1 MRMVATRTMC
11 RMARFYIIG
20 GILAVAMAVYAIV
33 DLTITDDRR
42 IRRLNRVLW
51 AVLIV
56 LVPVVGPLG
65 WLLWGKAPRSAAP
78 PQGPEDSK
86 EFRTQMGTW
95 VSADESDR
103 RIAELEQQLAAL
115 DEEAAADR
123 GRPAQ
128 PEATAADDAAP
139 GAAADDVPPTADH
152 TLPSA
157 DDRDDDDSR
166 RG

>member
-1 MRMVATRTMC
+1 
-11 RMARFYIIG
+11 MARFYIIG

-78 PQGPEDSK
+78 PQGPEDAK

-115 DEEAAADR
+115 DDEEAADR
-123 GRPAQ
+123 GRHGE
-128 PEATAADDAAP
+128 PEVAGTDAAEPIEAPDDAT
-139 GAAADDVPPTADH
+139 PTADR

>member
-1 MRMVATRTMC
+1 
-11 RMARFYIIG
+11 MARFYIIG

-65 WLLWGKAPRSAAP
+65 WLFWGKAPRSFAP

-86 EFRTQMGTW
+86 EFRTQTGTW

-115 DEEAAADR
+115 DDEELADR
-123 GRPAQ
+123 SRRVQ
-128 PEATAADDAAP
+128 PEVPDDQAEEPGEEGVGPADR
-139 GAAADDVPPTADH
+139 TS
-152 TLPSA
+152 PST
-157 DDRDDDDSR
+157 DERDDDSR

>member
-1 MRMVATRTMC
+1 
-11 RMARFYIIG
+11 MARFYIIG

-65 WLLWGKAPRSAAP
+65 WLFWGKGPRSDAP
-78 PQGPEDSK
+78 PMGPEDSK
-86 EFRTQMGTW
+86 EFRTPSGAW
-95 VSADESDR
+95 VTADESDR

-115 DEEAAADR
+115 DDEELADRSRAVEPEVPAAD
-123 GRPAQ
+123 ASQ
-128 PEATAADDAAP
+128 AP
-139 GAAADDVPPTADH
+139 GEADPSETADR
-152 TLPSA
+152 TLPSG
-157 DDRDDDDSR
+157 DERDDDSR